1 MTEPST
7 TPDPAASP
15 AHPALPASPAHPAL
29 PASPAHPALPDDTIR
44 AVEVHYYRVPHER
57 WELMLLRAVQSG
69 ANAVSTYIPWI
80 HHAPRPEVLDLTG
93 ITAPERDLV
102 GFVERCAAH
111 GLGFI
116 AKPGPF
122 CDSEMLGGGV
132 PTWLIE
138 AHPDWWAVRH
148 DGEPYRHGD
157 SDDPRLGYDHPE
169 AIAAS
174 CEWIRTVCGALEP
187 FASGGDGP
195 GWLWAVQVDNET
207 PGDGMWIH
215 EDGAA
220 PSPIRADL
228 ADVGRWRAFL
238 AGRYGDVEALDRAW
252 GTDHGSLDEVGF
264 PGSWDA
270 PDTVEGLRPWI
281 DLDRFADRQLATGL
295 GAYASAVREVLG
307 DRVPVFHDF
316 LCMPWPLAGM
326 LVDPAVL
333 ADTCGWVGQNVYAE
347 GVDPERMIAGTAW
360 YRMDDDEYVHHA
372 WWRTRLCHTLSPAGL
387 PHLVPEISARQAFY
401 LQCSLVG
408 GMDAPCIYMLHSSEP
423 EPVGVGAFQRWAEEA
438 PVLPD
443 GNVLEWW
450 WNLRCL
456 FLCLAAGGAD
466 LVAAPLESP
475 VAIVADHAGER
486 LARWSGLIPG
496 AGWSA
501 DGPLATLAE
510 ASNTSAAGLRLAR
523 RLVDAGV
530 PFDVVTAG
538 RDPLDG
544 YEVVLVPDTRVLS
557 RAARDH
563 LADLAAAHPGRVRL
577 DGPAPELDEDLRPL
591 EPIAAPGGIGAPSA
605 PRGID
610 VDALP
615 GRRVSP
621 DGVDLGVRTGS
632 SGRRYVTVVNRTHD
646 RVELDVDGVPVAA
659 GAASVTWFAHD
670 AGRVVAAMLHGEDA
684 AVGPV
689 TSSQGQVAV
698 ALLEVPEGP
707 PVWHVVAEERTRV
720 TLPDL
725 PDGAVAVRA
734 TLAGS
739 VSELGPLDGAELRV
753 VHLDDTGRTDRVLVG
768 EPTAA
773 RAAADAVAAPV
784 VEYML
789 AALARVDAD
798 AAELGLSGA
807 EVVDRIRR
815 IRSAR
820 VAGTATEEDLELLD
834 RLTSIAVRANDI
846 RLGVS

>member
-1 MTEPST
+1 MTESST
-7 TPDPAASP
+7 TPEPTASPAHPVVPGSP
-15 AHPALPASPAHPAL
+15 AHPALPA
-29 PASPAHPALPDDTIR
+29 DTIR

-69 ANAVSTYIPWI
+69 ANAVSTYVPWI
-80 HHAPRPEVLDLTG
+80 HHAPRPDVLDLTG
-93 ITAPERDLV
+93 ATAPERDLV

-148 DGEPYRHGD
+148 DGRPYRHGD

-169 AIAAS
+169 AVAAS
-174 CEWIRTVCGALEP
+174 CEWIRAVCGALEP
-187 FASGGDGP
+187 FASRGDGP

-238 AGRYGDVEALDRAW
+238 AARYGDVDTLDRAW
-252 GTDHGSLDEVGF
+252 GTVHGSLDEVGF
-264 PGSWDA
+264 PGPWDA
-270 PDTVEGLRPWI
+270 PVTVEGLRPWI
-281 DLDRFADRQLATGL
+281 DLDRFADHQLAVGL
-295 GAYASAVREVLG
+295 GAYATAVRDVLG
-307 DRVPVFHDF
+307 DRVPLFHDL

-326 LVDPAVL
+326 LVDPSVPAE
-333 ADTCGWVGQNVYAE
+333 TCGWVGQNVYAE
-347 GVDPERMIAGTAW
+347 GVDPGEMIAGTAW

-408 GMDAPCIYMLHSSEP
+408 GMDAPCIYVLHSSEP

-466 LVAAPLESP
+466 LAAAPLESP
-475 VAIVADHAGER
+475 VAIVTDHAGER

-496 AGWSA
+496 AGWPEGA
-501 DGPLATLAE
+501 PLAALAE
-510 ASNTSAAGLRLAR
+510 GSNTSAAGLRLAR

-530 PFDVVTAG
+530 PFDVVTAD

-557 RAARDH
+557 RAARDR
-563 LADLAAAHPGRVRL
+563 LADLAAAHPGRVLL
-577 DGPAPELDEDLRPL
+577 DGSAPELDEDLRPI
-591 EPIAAPGGIGAPSA
+591 EPIVAPVG
-605 PRGID
+605 
-610 VDALP
+610 VDAEALP
-615 GRRVSP
+615 GRRATP
-621 DGVDLGVRTGS
+621 DGVDVGVRTGP
-632 SGRRYVTVVNRTHD
+632 SGRRYVTVVNRTHGSA
-646 RVELDVDGVPVAA
+646 RLEVDGVPVTA

-670 AGRVVAAMLHGEDA
+670 DGRVVAAMLHGEDA

-698 ALLEVPEGP
+698 ALRGGPEGP

-725 PDGAVAVRA
+725 AEGAVAVRT

-739 VSELGPLDGAELRV
+739 VDELGPLDGAALRF
-753 VHLDDTGRTDRVLVG
+753 VHLDDAGRTDRVLVG
-768 EPTAA
+768 APAAA
-773 RAAADAVAAPV
+773 RAAADAVVAPV

-789 AALARVDAD
+789 AALARVEAD

-820 VAGTATEEDLELLD
+820 VAGTATEEELELLD
-834 RLTSIAVRANDI
+834 RLTPIAVRANDI